1 MSTSAS
7 LVRRFRA
14 RELGHVLA
22 SSSPN
27 ATTVATP
34 KLLQNP
40 FLPRKNATTGKWIPP
55 PYSLRRQADL
65 VKEAK
70 RNDLAHLLP
79 RGPKNPK
86 AGQAKEIVVKHEAT
100 LKSSPVLKALLQARN
115 GTTSDAHSSAK
126 ELEQVDP
133 AGVQW
138 VGKEPYATQKASHG
152 LYGKRK
158 KMFKGRKWEREVQLR
173 KEYMEKVVEGLDK
186 QKANMRWGRARKSKK
201 PRSKYPI

>member
-27 ATTVATP
+27 STTAAAP

-40 FLPRKNATTGKWIPP
+40 FLPRKNPTTGKWIPP

-70 RNDLAHLLP
+70 RNGLVHLLP
-79 RGPKNPK
+79 HGPKNK
-86 AGQAKEIVVKHEAT
+86 AGQAKEIVVKNTDT
-100 LKSSPVLKALLQARN
+100 LKSSPVLKALLQARK
-115 GTTSDAHSSAK
+115 GASTDAHSSAK
-126 ELEQVDP
+126 VLEQVDP

-138 VGKEPYATQKASHG
+138 VGKEPYATQKASYG
-152 LYGKRK
+152 LYGKRR
-158 KMFKGRKWEREVQLR
+158 KMFKGRKWEREVRLR
-173 KEYMEKVVEGLDK
+173 KEYMEKVVEGLGQ